1 MVTGLDRTSSM
12 RWSEL
17 TWPEIDSLDRDQTV
31 LLLPTGAIEQ
41 HGPHLPVDTDI
52 HDATALAL
60 RAAQASGDGTIVLP
74 PVWWGMS
81 PHHMGYSG
89 TISLKLETFSN
100 LICDICAAVHHH
112 GFTRVLIV
120 NGHGGN
126 AGILAATAMRISE
139 ELGLFVGTVSYW
151 QLIPRELREISTSD
165 IGGMGHACEMETS
178 LQLHLRPELVAM
190 GNARKDMPKPATS
203 LSGIDFRDP
212 GPLVYPLDFRRDSS
226 EGVLGDPTVAT
237 REKGAAIAD
246 AVLEKLVHAIDEFR
260 VAPNRRD
267 EHVAGM
273 PAAVRPGPKSVD
285 PGGSLP

>member
-1 MVTGLDRTSSM
+1 MAAPAEKTASV
-12 RWSEL
+12 RWWEL
-17 TWPEIDSLDRDQTV
+17 PWPDIDSLDRDRTV

-52 HDATALAL
+52 HDASELAVRAALASRERTL
-60 RAAQASGDGTIVLP
+60 VLP

-89 TISLKLETFSN
+89 TISLGLETFSN
-100 LICDICAAVHHH
+100 LIRDICAAVHHH
-112 GFTRVLIV
+112 GFNRVLIV

-126 AGILAATAMRISE
+126 AAVLAATAMRISE
-139 ELGLFVGTVSYW
+139 ELGLFVGVVSYW
-151 QLIPRELREISTSD
+151 QLIPRELREIGTSD

-190 GNARKDMPKPATS
+190 AKARKDMPKPATS

-226 EGVLGDPTVAT
+226 EGVMGDPTVAT
-237 REKGAAIAD
+237 PEKGAAIAD
-246 AVLEKLVHAIDEFR
+246 AVLEKLVHAIGEFR
-260 VAPNRRD
+260 VAPI
-267 EHVAGM
+267 GK
-273 PAAVRPGPKSVD
+273 P
-285 PGGSLP
+285 